1 MYYPLH
7 AYIPIHLHY
16 IQPYVIPNTIYYTP
30 NICWLPIYTT
40 TTPHHHAI
48 TTGEERGYTTPWKG
62 GGVLGPGAYMCMCE
76 CLRTYACTYECTYAY
91 ACAYACTYACTYA
104 STFACI
110 YVCTYACT
118 YIHRHMHIHIHIH
131 YLCICIYISIIY
143 ISIYIYWHWHI
154 ICNLHTICTIYI
166 EYFCVCWFV
175 QKCGIPYTIYLNFMA
190 FLIRNHQI
198 MVGLPA
204 PDSDAWSWTGRST
217 PQCPEMWDLP
227 PAERGQRLGF
237 YISLDSMVRCGCTLN
252 LKSTCITLLVMPG
265 GPFPCKAAMI
275 LGGSESLTG
284 LSMLKQFYS
293 ARNLDCTLLLKKS
306 LAVATI
312 NPPRL
317 RSTRTPWGILSL
329 LTVQR
334 HGGRIDWII
343 LSLCY
348 VQRYL
353 DNEW

>member
-1 MYYPLH
+1 
-7 AYIPIHLHY
+7 
-16 IQPYVIPNTIYYTP
+16 
-30 NICWLPIYTT
+30 
-40 TTPHHHAI
+40 
-48 TTGEERGYTTPWKG
+48 
-62 GGVLGPGAYMCMCE
+62 
-76 CLRTYACTYECTYAY
+76 
-91 ACAYACTYACTYA
+91 
-104 STFACI
+104 
-110 YVCTYACT
+110 
-118 YIHRHMHIHIHIH
+118 
-131 YLCICIYISIIY
+131 
-143 ISIYIYWHWHI
+143 
-154 ICNLHTICTIYI
+154 
-166 EYFCVCWFV
+166 
-175 QKCGIPYTIYLNFMA
+175 MA

-284 LSMLKQFYS
+284 LSMLKQVYS